1 MKLIILFLINF
12 VWSLDHGIIAGSKES
27 AEIAKADAATKE
39 NGWFPSAVG
48 QVNINVNNYS
58 SKTAETKAGNLQTGQ
73 LLFNGGM
80 DFRQE
85 NHSWNNDISL
95 KYGTSKLGEQAF
107 RKSTDEIDLKSI
119 YLFDLYQGISPY
131 SSVRFESQMTKG
143 YTYDA
148 ETGERSV
155 GITSTFLDPGYFTE
169 SFGFAYSPKANVL
182 FNIGYA
188 NKQTFSE
195 LGILADDTNTTQIE
209 VFKNEQGFE
218 FGFDF
223 EFSLNKVL
231 IYKSKFL
238 SFTNFEGAE
247 QIDIQF
253 KNIISAQLASWLVIN
268 LEHQAEKDYNQSK
281 KDWMYKTLF
290 SLGLQYTFI

>member
-1 MKLIILFLINF
+1 
-12 VWSLDHGIIAGSKES
+12 
-27 AEIAKADAATKE
+27 
-39 NGWFPSAVG
+39 
-48 QVNINVNNYS
+48 
-58 SKTAETKAGNLQTGQ
+58 
-73 LLFNGGM
+73 
-80 DFRQE
+80 
-85 NHSWNNDISL
+85 
-95 KYGTSKLGEQAF
+95 
-107 RKSTDEIDLKSI
+107 
-119 YLFDLYQGISPY
+119 
-131 SSVRFESQMTKG
+131 MTKG
-143 YTYDA
+143 YSYDA

-195 LGILADDTNTTQIE
+195 LGLLANDTNTTKIE

-223 EFSLNKVL
+223 EFSLNNVL